1 MGGPVEWIGQFCKCV
16 RGSSLKQRLNFEP
29 IRALGQSGAIT
40 CRRLNWQCQPVSGEA
55 GSKFSQLRNNK
66 DFRAAAVLR
75 MEGWL
80 TLLLVVINIVVDP
93 CLAGVPP
100 PVWSRTYA
108 VEGILSIPYAE
119 IEVKFNMLCH
129 SFFSSTY
136 LSCCSGAFC
145 CLGRS
150 GRRQKQD

>member
-29 IRALGQSGAIT
+29 IWALGQSGAIR
-40 CRRLNWQCQPVSGEA
+40 CRRLNWQCQPVPVEA

-80 TLLLVVINIVVDP
+80 TLLLVVINIVVNP
-93 CLAGVPP
+93 CRAGVPP

-119 IEVKFNMLCH
+119 IEVKFIVC
-129 SFFSSTY
+129 FAIVFS
-136 LSCCSGAFC
+136 A
-145 CLGRS
+145 
-150 GRRQKQD
+150 QHA